1 MPSNKVNGSK
11 VECEL
16 LRFLT
21 ESERG
26 WRAVRFAGSG
36 VNDDSP
42 CELLAAKIGR
52 RVKEVYL

>member
-1 MPSNKVNGSK
+1 MLSNKVNGSK
-11 VECEL
+11 VERL
-16 LRFLT
+16 LRLLT

-26 WRAVRFAGSG
+26 WHAVRFAGSG

-42 CELLAAKIGR
+42 CDLLAAKIGK